1 MEKNRVQF
9 IARLIAII
17 SLLSGNVYVRGM
29 LSGGGRC
36 LEELEKLE
44 RCLKPL
50 LTESSGIERHLQ
62 ELNQQIADIKPPSNT
77 PAAQIKR
84 ESIPFLENEIRN
96 TTTRLQGGQNS
107 KGLIKQKAE
116 LEDSLRAITSRYE
129 AGSLQNKLAQL
140 DQYKKDLEGYS
151 ANARVGVGEPTVR
164 ELRQEIATL
173 EGLINDA
180 LARAERELNPESAR
194 PSKDWKTWFLEKV
207 GLGSPP
213 AAPAPEEED

>member
-1 MEKNRVQF
+1 MQF

-50 LTESSGIERHLQ
+50 LTESSGIEKQLK
-62 ELNQQIADIKPPSNT
+62 ELKQHITDIKSPSSE
-77 PAAQIKR
+77 ASEQIKR
-84 ESIPFLENEIRN
+84 ESIPFIEKEIRD
-96 TTTRLQGGQNS
+96 TITRLQGGQNS
-107 KGLIKQKAE
+107 KGLNTQKAE
-116 LEDSLRAITSRYE
+116 LENSLRAIASRYQE
-129 AGSLQNKLAQL
+129 GSVQNKLAQL

-151 ANARVGVGEPTVR
+151 ASARVGVGEPTVR

-180 LARAERELNPESAR
+180 VARAEEELKPKSAKQE
-194 PSKDWKTWFLEKV
+194 PSQGWKAWLLEKV
-207 GLGSPP
+207 GFGSSP
-213 AAPAPEEED
+213 AAPASEEEY